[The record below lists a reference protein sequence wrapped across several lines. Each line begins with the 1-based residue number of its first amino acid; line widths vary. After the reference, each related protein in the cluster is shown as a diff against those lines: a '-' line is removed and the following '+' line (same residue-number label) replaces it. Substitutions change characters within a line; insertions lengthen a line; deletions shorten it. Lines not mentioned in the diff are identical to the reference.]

1 MKTIS
6 LLDIPIFYINMDQ
19 DADKR
24 VQLEKTLSDRGF
36 KSVTRVPG
44 VEGIGKINGITAAH
58 IKAISYAIESV
69 GFPFIVLEDDVV
81 LNNINTD
88 VILPADAD
96 AIYLGISTWGVYNGT
111 GHKQI
116 SVEKYDQ
123 NFYRVYNMLS
133 THAIMFLSLD
143 YAKMILR
150 SYEFFLSAS
159 EAMDKANA
167 ELAKYFNVYG
177 LTNPLFYQSGIN
189 QKYTDFSLPG
199 PKGLSK
205 KYATRLR

>member
-1 MKTIS
+1 
-6 LLDIPIFYINMDQ
+6 MDQ

-44 VEGIGKINGITAAH
+44 VEGIGKINGTTAAH

-96 AIYLGISTWGVYNGT
+96 AIYLGLSMWGVYNGK
-111 GHKQI
+111 GHVQI
-116 SVEKYDQ
+116 SAEKH
-123 NFYRVYNMLS
+123 NESFYKLHNMLS
-133 THAIMFLSLD
+133 THAIMYTNKD
-143 YAKMILR
+143 YVKLLLKC
-150 SYEFFLSAS
+150 YEFSIKTGEPL
-159 EAMDKANA
+159 DKVNA
-167 ELAKYFNVYG
+167 ELMKYFEVYG
-177 LTNPLFYQSGIN
+177 LSKPMFYQEGIN
-189 QKYTDFSLPG
+189 ERWTNFTLP
-199 PKGLSK
+199 SK
-205 KYATRLR
+205 KCFGIKYASVLK

>member
-1 MKTIS
+1 MNTINI
-6 LLDIPIFYINMDQ
+6 LDIPVFYINMDQ
-19 DADKR
+19 DVEKR
-24 VQLEKTLSDRGF
+24 NSLEKALSDKGF
-36 KSVTRVPG
+36 RSVTRIPG
-44 VEGIGKINGITAAH
+44 VGGLGKIDGITAAH
-58 IKAISYAIESV
+58 IKTISYAIETV
-69 GFPFIVLEDDVV
+69 GVPFIILEDDVI
-81 LNNINTD
+81 LNDIKYKLD
-88 VILPADAD
+88 FPEDSDAV
-96 AIYLGISTWGVYNGT
+96 YLGISTWGVYNGT

-116 SVEKYDQ
+116 SIEKYDE

-133 THAIMFLSLD
+133 AHAIMFLNLD

-150 SYEFFLSAS
+150 SYDFFLSVS
-159 EAMDKANA
+159 EPMDKANA

-177 LTNPLFYQSGIN
+177 LEKPLFYQSGIN